1 MMKNTKKFGA
11 FAAMAAAVVCACEV
25 QATPI
30 DWNAVSSKT
39 YTVPADTTNEVL
51 TAEEFVK
58 VTNLLTKVIF
68 ANGNST
74 LRFTTPTFP
83 DSVTFQGPGTVL
95 MDENVVLDKPYSDAN
110 KQYTYLRRSLGTG
123 DTTNF
128 VKFVFAKDIENSTPE
143 SIQYLRVAPDY
154 LPNAVISFN
163 GTMATNVYMHS
174 TANARFDLG
183 ESFSISNSAHMN
195 SVLGMFGVLRQ
206 RGCDIKQYGI
216 SGDGPS
222 ISSYDRVGAWLMEG
236 GSYYV
241 ENAGKYSCFYG
252 YYSHV
257 RQTGGLFSFGRFAVN
272 SIGTSGIRS
281 DFVFGGTGEVNI
293 RGKSCPERQVLFA
306 FMDSVDFKNPYS
318 ASYYWYNYSGSNKGG
333 NCEGTIWAHNG
344 GIANYAFYPLWDTDA
359 GNKNSGPTNNVFS
372 FNGGMRGYRGNY
384 AGLDT
389 NDTCAVS
396 FFGYT
401 PWVRVYEK
409 GGGILIDRANT
420 SYYLSKFELRE
431 PEGNVIKSIEL
442 SDELRNK
449 VWQYPP
455 AVEIW
460 DEGGTGTNAAA
471 VVDYDFDTGR
481 ITNFTIACKGENY
494 TAPKVNLRYK
504 RGDRLLTENLN
515 CIIGPEQGGDFT
527 FAATNRGVEISLTC
541 FTNYCHGTLVVDMD
555 RLGLAD
561 HGAYTKDKW
570 NNFLHMHYIHNGTV
584 ARAEQAVKNSYFP
597 NMTNIVLKSGG
608 LDSYNNEGGWGYN
621 HTHNPCGILP
631 KCWRLELYGGHMT
644 GGSIRF
650 EDVVIGG
657 EVWLRS
663 HQSGDS
669 TREGDI
675 RICRTRSS
683 SDDWQDCPG
692 MLTVDVA
699 CLTNG
704 ITPKVKY
711 GNVRFYCG
719 NENTTLP
726 ALAGRTNSV
735 VTVKNWE
742 CILKRR
748 DWTTILDLTETTV
761 NVPSSS
767 TVPTPLGH
775 RVSVPDIVYPEG
787 SEGKF
792 LIKWEMNPSD
802 ATKPYKLLSRRVV
815 NGTVLI
821 FR

>member
-1 MMKNTKKFGA
+1 MELASERGLKMKASFPLC
-11 FAAMAAAVVCACEV
+11 AAMAAAVVCTCDV
-25 QATPI
+25 QADPI
-30 DWNAVSSKT
+30 NWGAVSGTT

-95 MDENVVLDKPYSDAN
+95 MDETVVLDER
-110 KQYTYLRRSLGTG
+110 YTYIRRSLGTG
-123 DTTNF
+123 DETNF
-128 VKFVFAKDIENSTPE
+128 VKFAFAKGVRNGAPE
-143 SIQYLRVAPDY
+143 TRRDLSLQPDY
-154 LPNAVISFN
+154 LPNGTVFFN
-163 GTMATNVYMHS
+163 GMLSTNVYMYNS
-174 TANARFDLG
+174 ANARYDLG
-183 ESFSISNSAHMN
+183 ENFSISNATSLTA
-195 SVLGMFGVLRQ
+195 VLGAFGVLRQ
-206 RGCDIKQYGI
+206 RGGDIVQPTAA
-216 SGDGPS
+216 GDPS
-222 ISSYDRVGAWLMEG
+222 ISSYGRVAAWLMES

-241 ENAGKYSCFYG
+241 ENGGKYTCFYG

-257 RQTGGLFSFGRFAVN
+257 RQTGGLFSFGRFAVDN
-272 SIGTSGIRS
+272 LGTSGIRS

-293 RGKSCPERQVLFA
+293 RGKSCPTRQVLFA
-306 FMDSVDFKNPYS
+306 FMDSVDFKNNNN
-318 ASYYWYNYSGSNKGG
+318 ASYYSWYNYSGGKSGG

-344 GIANYAFYPLWDTDA
+344 GIANYSFYPMWDTDT

-396 FFGYT
+396 FFGFT

-409 GGGILIDRANT
+409 GGGILIDRVK

-442 SDELRNK
+442 SDELRTK

-455 AVEIW
+455 SVEIW

-561 HGAYTKDKW
+561 HGAYTSDKW
-570 NNFLHMHYIHNGTV
+570 NNFLHMHYINNGTA

-608 LDSYNNEGGWGYN
+608 LDSYNNESGWGYN

-631 KCWRLELYGGHMT
+631 NCWRIELYGGHLT
-644 GGSIRF
+644 GGSARF

-663 HQSGDS
+663 HKSGDS

-683 SDDWQDCPG
+683 SDDYQDFPG

-719 NENTTLP
+719 NKNTTLP

-742 CILKRR
+742 CLPKSRE
-748 DWTTILDLTETTV
+748 WTTILDLTETTV
-761 NVPSSS
+761 NIPSSS
-767 TVPTPLGH
+767 DVPTPLGH

-787 SEGKF
+787 SEED
-792 LIKWEMNPSD
+792 LRIRWEMNPSD
-802 ATKPYKLLSRRVV
+802 ATKPYKLLARRIV
-815 NGTVLI
+815 NGTMLI

>member
-1 MMKNTKKFGA
+1 MTMETKKFGA

-281 DFVFGGTGEVNI
+281 DFVFGGTGVVHI
-293 RGKSCPERQVLFA
+293 RGKSCPERACLYA
-306 FMDSVDFKNPYS
+306 FTDSVEFKNSYS
-318 ASYYWYNYSGSNKGG
+318 SSYYWYNFSGGAKGG

-344 GIANYAFYPLWDTDA
+344 GIAYYSFYTGWNTDT
-359 GNKNSGPTNNVFS
+359 GNNTSGPTNHVFS
-372 FNGGMRGYRGNY
+372 FNGGARGF
-384 AGLDT
+384 AGSTTDADGAL
-389 NDTCAVS
+389 S
-396 FFGYT
+396 LFGFT

-409 GGGILIDRANT
+409 GGTLFIADSRIHNLHK
-420 SYYLSKFELRE
+420 LEMRE
-431 PEGNVIKSIEL
+431 PIGNVIKSIRL

-455 AVEIW
+455 SVEIW

-471 VVDYDFDTGR
+471 VVDYDFETGL
-481 ITNFTIACKGENY
+481 ITNISVMCKGENY
-494 TAPKVNLRYK
+494 TSPKANLRYK
-504 RGDRLLTENLN
+504 KGDKLLDEDLDD
-515 CIIGPEQGGDFT
+515 IVIGPEQGFDFT
-527 FAATNRGVEISLTC
+527 FAATNRGAGVMFKQS
-541 FTNYCHGTLVVDMD
+541 TNYFHGTVFVDMD
-555 RLGLAD
+555 RNGVAD
-561 HGAYTKDKW
+561 HGAYANGFANSFTFYYS
-570 NNFLHMHYIHNGTV
+570 NNKAND
-584 ARAEQAVKNSYFP
+584 SYFP
-597 NMTNIVLKSGG
+597 NITNIVLKSGL
-608 LDSYNNEGGWGYN
+608 LDSGNGWGYN
-621 HTHNPCGILP
+621 HVQILP
-631 KCWRLELYGGHMT
+631 NCWRIELYGGHLT
-644 GGSIRF
+644 GGSARF
-650 EDVVIGG
+650 DDVVIGG
-657 EVWLRS
+657 EVWLRNHS
-663 HQSGDS
+663 TDS
-669 TREGDI
+669 TRAGDI
-675 RICRTRSS
+675 RVCHCKATN
-683 SDDWQDCPG
+683 DDVEDTCG
-692 MLTVDVA
+692 RLTVDVA

-704 ITPKVKY
+704 VTPKIKY
-711 GNVRFYCG
+711 GNIRFASG
-719 NENTTLP
+719 NESSLP
-726 ALAGRTNSV
+726 GMGNRTNTV
-735 VTVKNWE
+735 VTVMNWE
-742 CILKRR
+742 CLPKTRG
-748 DWTTILDLTETTV
+748 WTTVLDLSETTV
-761 NVPSSS
+761 NAYYRDTSKY
-767 TVPTPLGH
+767 L
-775 RVSVPDIVYPEG
+775 VPDIVYPEG
-787 SEGKF
+787 SEGEL

-802 ATKPYKLLSRRVV
+802 ATLPYKLLARRVV
-815 NGTVLI
+815 NGTILI

>member
-1 MMKNTKKFGA
+1 MMKNAKKFGA
-11 FAAMAAAVVCACEV
+11 FAAMAAAVFCACDV

-30 DWNAVSSKT
+30 DWNAVSGTT

-74 LRFTTPTFP
+74 LRFTTSTYPS
-83 DSVTFQGPGTVL
+83 SVTFQGPGTVL
-95 MDENVVLDKPYSDAN
+95 MDETVVLDER
-110 KQYTYLRRSLGTG
+110 YTYIRRSLGTG
-123 DTTNF
+123 DETNF
-128 VKFVFAKDIENSTPE
+128 VKFAFAKGVRNGAPE
-143 SIQYLRVAPDY
+143 TRRDLSLQPDY
-154 LPNAVISFN
+154 LPNGTVFFN
-163 GTMATNVYMHS
+163 GMLSTNVYMYNS
-174 TANARFDLG
+174 ANARYDLG
-183 ESFSISNSAHMN
+183 ENFSISNATSLTA
-195 SVLGMFGVLRQ
+195 VLGAFGVLRQ
-206 RGCDIKQYGI
+206 RGGDIVQPTAA
-216 SGDGPS
+216 GDPS
-222 ISSYDRVGAWLMEG
+222 ISSYGRVAAWLMES

-241 ENAGKYSCFYG
+241 ENGGKYTCFYG

-257 RQTGGLFSFGRFAVN
+257 RQTGGLFSFGRFAVDN
-272 SIGTSGIRS
+272 LGTSGIRS

-293 RGKSCPERQVLFA
+293 RGKSCPTRPVLFA
-306 FMDSVDFKNPYS
+306 FMDSVDFKNNS
-318 ASYYWYNYSGSNKGG
+318 NASYYSWYNYSGGKSGG

-344 GIANYAFYPLWDTDA
+344 GIANYSFYPMWDTDT

-409 GGGILIDRANT
+409 GGGILIDRVK

-455 AVEIW
+455 SVEIW

-570 NNFLHMHYIHNGTV
+570 NNFLHMHYINNGTV

-608 LDSYNNEGGWGYN
+608 LDCYNNEGGWGYN

-631 KCWRLELYGGHMT
+631 KCWRIELYGGHLT
-644 GGSIRF
+644 GGSARF

-663 HQSGDS
+663 HQSNDS
-669 TREGDI
+669 TRAGDI
-675 RICRTRSS
+675 RICRSS
-683 SDDWQDCPG
+683 SSNDDLQNYPG
-692 MLTVDVA
+692 CMTVDVA

-704 ITPKVKY
+704 VTPKVKY
-711 GNVRFYCG
+711 GNVNFFVG
-719 NENTTLP
+719 DANTTLP
-726 ALAGRTNSV
+726 IMAGRTNSI

-742 CILKRR
+742 CIPKSRSS
-748 DWTTILDLTETTV
+748 WTTVLDLSETTV
-761 NVPSSS
+761 NGSGNVGPSSEI
-767 TVPTPLGH
+767 GY
-775 RVSVPDIVYPEG
+775 RVAVPDIVCPEDA
-787 SEGKF
+787 EGK
-792 LIKWEMNPSD
+792 LVMRWEMNPSD
-802 ATKPYKLLSRRVV
+802 ATKPYKLLARRVV
-815 NGTVLI
+815 NGTILI